1 MAAEQ
6 MADGP
11 GTARRRRLRPRAR
24 WTPSTATSCDMLQT
38 DGRASIRSVAE
49 RVHVSRANAYARINR
64 LIDDGVIRGFSA
76 RVNHERAGQ
85 GASAYITLKIVQNS
99 WRTVREQLQAL
110 PGAAHI
116 ALVSGD
122 FDVLLLVHTPD
133 NRTLR
138 ELVLTRIQAIPEV
151 LSTRTLLVFEETDLD
166 PGPVRPARPR
176 RARLDADGAPSGPAV
191 PGAGQPPVGVLSE
204 SVRRPVEGQLTT
216 ASATWSPS
224 EPPPGCGRYH
234 STREFTMPKS
244 SRVASRMSTSAR
256 RSPSAAAAFSRSAT
270 RWSNSRRRS
279 MAQRSVCVLPRTRSS
294 RVTYGSSAISTSTVR
309 RVTYSTRS
317 IARPRTRARLL
328 EDARRARRAPG

>member
-1 MAAEQ
+1 MRGRRGDVAAEQ
-6 MADGP
+6 MAENGDRAEHTP
-11 GTARRRRLRPRAR
+11 PARALDAIDRDILR
-24 WTPSTATSCDMLQT
+24 MLQV

-76 RVNHERAGQ
+76 RVDHERAGQ

-138 ELVLTRIQAIPEV
+138 ELVLTRLQAIPEV

-166 PGPVRPARPR
+166 PVPGPVPGTGTGT
-176 RARLDADGAPSGPAV
+176 RLAP
-191 PGAGQPPVGVLSE
+191 E
-204 SVRRPVEGQLTT
+204 D
-216 ASATWSPS
+216 
-224 EPPPGCGRYH
+224 EP
-234 STREFTMPKS
+234 
-244 SRVASRMSTSAR
+244 
-256 RSPSAAAAFSRSAT
+256 
-270 RWSNSRRRS
+270 
-279 MAQRSVCVLPRTRSS
+279 LP
-294 RVTYGSSAISTSTVR
+294 
-309 RVTYSTRS
+309 
-317 IARPRTRARLL
+317 
-328 EDARRARRAPG
+328 